1 MKRPTAKAVAQS
13 RGPQFRGKS
22 GSQRSSSGVW
32 LCELVR
38 LIKGWVSFIARDI
51 RLRLRVSQR
60 ERTLL
65 RASFSLRLETLSTL
79 LQSVDL
85 IEAAKRA

>member
-1 MKRPTAKAVAQS
+1 
-13 RGPQFRGKS
+13 
-22 GSQRSSSGVW
+22 VW